1 MINMQTIIKQ
11 ELINDFIKIGLEK
24 GDVVIVHTSLKK
36 IGYVCG
42 GAQTVIEALIDVV
55 GLEGTIMMPTQSWK
69 NLDPETGVHWDVD
82 ESEWDKIEDK
92 IYGRKVL

>member
-36 IGYVCG
+36 LDMYV
-42 GAQTVIEALIDVV
+42 
-55 GLEGTIMMPTQSWK
+55 EGHKQ
-69 NLDPETGVHWDVD
+69 
-82 ESEWDKIEDK
+82 
-92 IYGRKVL
+92 